1 MQHNLLTGSLPV
13 SANIHGREFP
23 ISTDFRAL
31 IELEKL
37 ILDGK
42 QDKRTRITR
51 IMRTMYPEAVPADI
65 EVAFDEVLFI
75 YSCGNPPV
83 KNAKADKK
91 KKNGEIDIKE
101 KMIYDYEFDAPYI
114 YGAFLSQY
122 GIDLQD
128 VDYLHWWKFQALF
141 KSLPSTQKIV
151 EIMGY
156 RATDTSKIKDAKE
169 RARIIRLQQV
179 YALPNNMTPE
189 EKVAMAGAAFSGGF
203 TR

>member
-1 MQHNLLTGSLPV
+1 MHNLLTGSLPTTV
-13 SANIHGREFP
+13 TIRGREFFAE
-23 ISTDFRAL
+23 TDFRTM

-42 QDKRTRITR
+42 TDPRARIER
-51 IMRTMYPEAVPADI
+51 IMRLVFVNGIPADV
-65 EVAFDEVLFI
+65 EAAFDWILYI
-75 YSCGNPPV
+75 YSCGKPPD
-83 KNAKADKK
+83 KNKQPQKK
-91 KKNGEIDIKE
+91 KKNGEVSIKE

-128 VDYLHWWKFQALF
+128 VAYLHWWKFQALF

-156 RATDTSKIKDAKE
+156 RATDTTQIKDNNE
-169 RARIIRLQQV
+169 RARIQKLQSI
-179 YALPNNMTPE
+179 YALPQNLSAE

-203 TR
+203 SK